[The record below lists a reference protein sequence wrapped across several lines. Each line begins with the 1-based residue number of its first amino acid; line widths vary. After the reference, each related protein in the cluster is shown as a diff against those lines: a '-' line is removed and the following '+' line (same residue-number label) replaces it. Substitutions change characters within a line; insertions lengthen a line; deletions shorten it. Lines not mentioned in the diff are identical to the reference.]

1 MKSEKKIFRIFFLT
15 SILIVPTLSHS
26 NSFASD
32 YSFQKIQ
39 FIQPQKES
47 RSKENDGYVAMYAL
61 ISEAY
66 KSYRV
71 QQQRCSVHYPQNA
84 SEKQYADSVPKMLSD
99 ISNCNNKLYG
109 IPINEKMARDY
120 ARSDPN
126 LEMMSNFSALQNFQ
140 GNANPHSR
148 KDAQSCADNIGI
160 LKLAVSPFT
169 MATGYP
175 SAGWCKK

>member
-1 MKSEKKIFRIFFLT
+1 MIGEKKIFSKL
-15 SILIVPTLSHS
+15 SLSCVLITLMNC
-26 NSFASD
+26 NSYASE
-32 YSFQKIQ
+32 YQ
-39 FIQPQKES
+39 FHKTQFVQPQKES
-47 RSKENDGYVAMYAL
+47 REKENDGYVAMYAL
-61 ISEAY
+61 ISEAF
-66 KSYRV
+66 KNYRV

-99 ISNCNNKLYG
+99 ISNCNSKLYG
-109 IPINEKMARDY
+109 VPINEKMARDY

-160 LKLAVSPFT
+160 LKLAVMPFT
-169 MATGYP
+169 KATGYP
-175 SAGWCKK
+175 AVGWCKK